1 MNLTGLPVLDPSLV
15 KSDHGFV
22 FDAHNHDRKQ
32 LITRYRGTVVERTEQ
47 GFAVTG
53 WQKSIY
59 HFGGLNREVPIL
71 VSMELDETGLI
82 RTLKIDERSRGSQG
96 RRCDFSCLEK
106 LCGEKLT
113 GTPLAELGSR
123 VSSAP
128 DVKCLHLFE
137 ILSAC
142 SSFFAVLQAQGRTDG
157 SEQEYISVLP
167 DGNGLRSDSAH
178 EILGK
183 TDETKIC
190 LEHRTAPRLN
200 GENLA
205 ESLDAAVTV
214 QYNGKETLTEELHA
228 SDFESVYAQLNRL
241 FSKCHHREKAWFEGP
256 RALFQ
261 LSLHGRPLSS
271 DDQPQFC
278 SRPCV
283 ARMEDR
289 EDPALS
295 ADRLR
300 QKSMQG
306 LRRIKKGLTREFLC
320 AINISS

>member
-142 SSFFAVLQAQGRTDG
+142 ASFFGTLAARGLTEGN
-157 SEQEYISVLP
+157 EQEYIAILP
-167 DGNGLRSDSAH
+167 ERNGLRSDSTH
-178 EILGK
+178 EILGQRDQ
-183 TDETKIC
+183 TQVR
-190 LEHRTAPRLN
+190 LEYRTAPRLN

-241 FSKCHHREKAWFEGP
+241 FSKCHHREKAFFGLKGRVRFFNSP
-256 RALFQ
+256 SMVGLF
-261 LSLHGRPLSS
+261 
-271 DDQPQFC
+271 
-278 SRPCV
+278 
-283 ARMEDR
+283 
-289 EDPALS
+289 
-295 ADRLR
+295 
-300 QKSMQG
+300 
-306 LRRIKKGLTREFLC
+306 
-320 AINISS
+320 